1 LELQLFSSQ
10 SGRSLEWY
18 QFQEHELGR
27 LYQTI
32 PFRELAAE
40 FPSSSG
46 LGRTAW
52 FSIAGGIG
60 LQILKKRYGVSDKK
74 LIELLNENAM
84 MQLFCGIRLKLGQR
98 IRDDDIVGRWR
109 KFLGEHLPLK
119 ALQEVLSGHWAVQLE
134 QPNIGLSDA
143 TCYESYVRYP
153 TDVKLLWE
161 CCDWLWDQ
169 ICRISQSI
177 GRKLERVKFKEQY
190 QKYLRYQKRR
200 KKSRKLERR
209 RRKAL
214 LYLLKKLQQI
224 MSRVLAAWTSSD
236 QWDKIKLA
244 VNFFSRLGLIKRVY
258 KQQKLHYDRPEAQ
271 IKGRIVSLAKP
282 YLRPIVRGKETKRVE
297 FGMKVNM
304 LQVDNINFI
313 EHADFEAFHEGVR
326 LKNTIWT
333 HRHYFSKITHVGAD
347 LIYANNANRR
357 YCTAQGITTSFPRK
371 GRAGKNE
378 AQAKIIR
385 AALQKARATRMEGS
399 FGNEK
404 NHYGLGKVKAKTK
417 ATEMAWIFF
426 GILTA
431 NAHKMM
437 KKWAKAPPD

>member
-1 LELQLFSSQ
+1 MELQLFSSQ
-10 SGRSLEWY
+10 SGRSLEWF
-18 QFQEHELGR
+18 QFQGHELGR

-32 PFRELAAE
+32 PFRALAAQ
-40 FPSSSG
+40 FSNPSG
-46 LGRTAW
+46 LGRKPW
-52 FSIAGGIG
+52 FSIEGGIA
-60 LQILKKRYGVSDKK
+60 LQILKMRYGVSDAK
-74 LIELLNENAM
+74 LIELLNEHAM
-84 MQLFCGIRLKLGQR
+84 MQLFCGIRLGPSQR
-98 IRDDDIVGRWR
+98 IKDKDIVSRWR
-109 KFLGEHLPLK
+109 KFLGERLSPR
-119 ALQEVLSGHWAVQLE
+119 ALQEVLSGHWSEQLE
-134 QPNIGLSDA
+134 QTQIGLSDA

-161 CCDWLWDQ
+161 CCDWLWSQ
-169 ICRISQSI
+169 IRKISQSI
-177 GRKLERVKFKEQY
+177 GRPLERVKFKEQY
-190 QKYLRYQKRR
+190 QKYLNYQKRR
-200 KKSRKLERR
+200 KKSHKLERR
-209 RRKAL
+209 RRKGL
-214 LYLLKKLQQI
+214 LYLLKKLRQ
-224 MSRVLAAWTSSD
+224 MVSRVLAAWTSSM
-236 QWDKIKLA
+236 QLDKLRLEA
-244 VNFFSRLGLIKRVY
+244 NFFDRLGLIKLVH
-258 KQQKLHYDRPEAQ
+258 KQQQLHYDRPGAK
-271 IKGRIVSLAKP
+271 ISGRIISLAKP

-304 LQVDNINFI
+304 LQVGGINFI

-333 HRHYFSKITHVGAD
+333 HRHYFSKVTHFAAD
-347 LIYANNANRR
+347 QIYANNANRR

-378 AQAKIIR
+378 SQAKLIR

-404 NHYGLGKVKAKTK
+404 NHYGLSKVKAKTK
-417 ATEMAWIFF
+417 VTEIAWIFF

>member
-1 LELQLFSSQ
+1 MELQLFSSQ

-18 QFQEHELGR
+18 QFQAHDLGR

-32 PFRELAAE
+32 PFRELAAQ
-40 FPSSSG
+40 FPSTSG
-46 LGRTAW
+46 LGRSPW
-52 FSIAGGIG
+52 FNTAGGIG
-60 LQILKKRYGVSDKK
+60 LQILKMRYGVSDKK

-84 MQLFCGIRLKLGQR
+84 MQLFCGIRLKPGQR
-98 IRDDDIVGRWR
+98 IKDDDIVGRWR
-109 KFLGEHLPLK
+109 KFLGERLSLK
-119 ALQEVLSGHWAVQLE
+119 ALQEVLSGHWQSKLE
-134 QPNIGLSDA
+134 QPKIGLSDA

-161 CCDWLWDQ
+161 CCEWLWEQ
-169 ICRISQSI
+169 ICRISKSI

-190 QKYLRYQKRR
+190 RKYLSYQKRR
-200 KKSRKLERR
+200 KKSHKLERR
-209 RRKAL
+209 RRKGL

-244 VNFFSRLGLIKRVY
+244 VNFFSQLGLIKRVY
-258 KQQKLHYDRPEAQ
+258 KQQQLHYDHPGAK

-326 LKNTIWT
+326 LKNTIWA
-333 HRHYFSKITHVGAD
+333 HRHYFSKITHLGAD
-347 LIYANNANRR
+347 QIYANNANRR
-357 YCTAQGITTSFPRK
+357 YCTVQGITTSFVRK

-385 AALQKARATRMEGS
+385 SALQKARATRMEGS